1 MSKIGRVN
9 LELQEQANELGF
21 STVQEALD
29 NGYEVIQRTMGAP
42 RDLDEIDREP
52 EVWYEL
58 QKKDELE
65 EAHKAWLKEKEEVL
79 ESLDEIATYFE
90 SMGCPENYVPTKHG
104 KTIRYAIEFIE
115 KWGTN
120 EQF

>member
-1 MSKIGRVN
+1 MSKIGN
-9 LELQEQANELGF
+9 LNIELQEQANELGF

-65 EAHKAWLKEKEEVL
+65 EAHETWLTEKEEVL
-79 ESLDEIATYFE
+79 KCLALIVEYDSHEEARDYAT
-90 SMGCPENYVPTKHG
+90 
-104 KTIRYAIEFIE
+104 RAIEFIKKGE
-115 KWGTN
+115 V
-120 EQF
+120 